1 MTTTFVY
8 DGDGGRVK
16 KTQGTTTVYI
26 GQLYVCTGTACA
38 KLIYAGAQRVA
49 MVQVNSGST
58 SYFHADHL
66 GSTSGLT
73 NANGT
78 AEEHNSYEPYGDL
91 HTHTGTSDVAYKYT
105 GQERDASTDL
115 YFYQA
120 RYYAQGLGRFVSPD
134 SIVQNPLD
142 PQAFNR
148 YAYAR
153 NNPVRYT
160 DPTGHYWWDDLPGP
174 GDDLGGGYTPTP
186 GVPVLDEVVV
196 QGTYL
201 PPESWIPNPFDPFG
215 MDLLGTN
222 LLGLAPWGPF
232 DLGSFVSDPF
242 VTLVGGAGDAGNY
255 ISEVDRG
262 SIAISQDGI
271 LSFYVT
277 TSLPSGAVLGAKL
290 EQGFLKMDLSGN
302 NAVNFRSLIDLSGT
316 VGSGGSVHF
325 QTSVYGIR
333 GPAYLR
339 IIPQYYPLSKNPPVI
354 TSFQPGGSY
363 IPCNPCSSHLPYTQP
378 WSY

>member
-16 KTQGTTTVYI
+16 KTQVSTTTVYI
-26 GQLYVCTGTACA
+26 GQLYVCKGTACA

-186 GVPVLDEVVV
+186 GVPVLDEVRRTWDAPAARVV
-196 QGTYL
+196 VLNPLWDGPLGTDL
-201 PPESWIPNPFDPFG
+201 LG
-215 MDLLGTN
+215 MDLLGMN
-222 LLGLAPWGPF
+222 PWIPPG
-232 DLGSFVSDPF
+232 SDPF
-242 VTLVGGAGDAGNY
+242 VTLVGFGAG
-255 ISEVDRG
+255 EVTSVGCAPPCRG
-262 SIAISQDGI
+262 VSAQLRYTWDPLQRPRKNNNPYYYDVVITDPRGRSIERAYKQSYNKQTGKKSQIDLVIDGSVIRNVHFGLSNPSAIVLQIHKIYGGGTFAIHFDYERQI
-271 LSFYVT
+271 P
-277 TSLPSGAVLGAKL
+277 LPSEILGAVDWGL
-290 EQGFLKMDLSGN
+290 Q
-302 NAVNFRSLIDLSGT
+302 
-316 VGSGGSVHF
+316 
-325 QTSVYGIR
+325 
-333 GPAYLR
+333 
-339 IIPQYYPLSKNPPVI
+339 
-354 TSFQPGGSY
+354 
-363 IPCNPCSSHLPYTQP
+363 
-378 WSY
+378 